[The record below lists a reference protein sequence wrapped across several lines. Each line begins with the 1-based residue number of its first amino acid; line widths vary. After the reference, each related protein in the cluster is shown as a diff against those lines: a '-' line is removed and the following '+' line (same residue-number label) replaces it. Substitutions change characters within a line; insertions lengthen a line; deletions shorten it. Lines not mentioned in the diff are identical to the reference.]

1 VAQAAT
7 LKDVVTQLKSMHK
20 DQKQSASIRQMVRQ
34 ESMAQNVGSSYATGV
49 LAGNMLGPTATKV
62 ADRTKKIAKTA
73 VNFGTLGIAPAVGGV
88 GNAIRTARSNREQK
102 KQIKEEIESRGN
114 TPEKKVVKAM
124 ASNSSDSVFGTSD
137 RIADAVERIAN
148 SVSELV
154 DSFKSTTGEVI
165 KTATSTP
172 FGFANKT
179 PDTEDTPSTPETE
192 ASEGGDMAS
201 SKSRNKMVR
210 FARVQSKIIG
220 GAITNSTKK
229 TVAASRAGFAR
240 MGKSFMGA
248 ARFIIMGIVTAIGSI
263 ATAVAPFVAPIL
275 AIGAGIA
282 GIGLLVKGVIDVV
295 KEGTAIERETKA
307 IEEKSAKMG
316 KDAIK
321 DFRDKDAI
329 KDNSVGTILEMQ
341 QAKVDAARESGDNVD
356 LFLPGQGTFKN
367 LSVDAADEMLVQS
380 RDLNITEGTMT
391 MSARD
396 LEDQQSMA
404 DFEGN
409 KLSPEEMSTDSPMNA
424 TDAASFTDT
433 EYFGNEVSRLE
444 AIKASGKG
452 TATTVRDGLGLFSP
466 TAVSD
471 LFTEEIN
478 IDSAIALAK
487 TNQSKAKG
495 LHIGMTRKELRRQ
508 GLNKGEG
515 ALFDTLN
522 KSAEEMQG
530 ERSSFMDFAINEVA
544 QSGAL
549 GIGGMVVGKMT
560 EPTRN
565 VGKARDMSTSAN
577 LAGRLDAIQPTEP
590 PVSAT
595 AVNNSKVINNTTN
608 VESGHMVDSP
618 ASLKEMQHAG

>member
-1 VAQAAT
+1 MAQAAT
-7 LKDVVTQLKSMHK
+7 IKDVVTQLKAMHK

-34 ESMAQNVGSSYATGV
+34 EAMAQNVGSSYATGV

-62 ADRTKKIAKTA
+62 TDRTKKIARTA
-73 VNFGTLGIAPAVGGV
+73 VNFGTLGIAPAVGGI
-88 GNAIRTARSNREQK
+88 GKAIRTAKSNREQK

-124 ASNSSDSVFGTSD
+124 TSKSSDSVFGTSD

-154 DSFKSTTGEVI
+154 DSMKSTTQEVI
-165 KTATSTP
+165 TTATSTP
-172 FGFANKT
+172 FGFANRT
-179 PDTEDTPSTPETE
+179 PGTEDTSSTPETE
-192 ASEGGDMAS
+192 ASSDGDMAA

-220 GAITNSTKK
+220 RAITSGTKK
-229 TVAASRAGFAR
+229 TVAASKAGFAR

-248 ARFIIMGIVTAIGSI
+248 ARFIIMGIVSAIGGIITAI
-263 ATAVAPFVAPIL
+263 APFAAPIL
-275 AIGAGIA
+275 AVAAGIA
-282 GIGLLVKGVIDVV
+282 GISLLVK
-295 KEGTAIERETKA
+295 AILDGQSTEEEIRA
-307 IEEKSAKMG
+307 MEEKSAKMG

-367 LSVDAADEMLVQS
+367 LGVDAADAMLVQS
-380 RDLNITEGTMT
+380 RELNTTEGTMT

-409 KLSPEEMSTDSPMNA
+409 KLSPEQMSIDSPMNA
-424 TDAASFTDT
+424 TDAESFTDT
-433 EYFGNEVSRLE
+433 EYFNNEVQRLE
-444 AIKASGKG
+444 AVKASGKG

-471 LFTEEIN
+471 LFTEEID

-487 TNQSKAKG
+487 TNQAKAKG

-508 GLNKGEG
+508 GLIKGEG

-522 KSAEEMQG
+522 KSAEDMRG

-544 QSGAL
+544 KSGAL
-549 GIGGMVVGKMT
+549 GLPGMVVGKMT

-577 LAGRLDAIQPTEP
+577 LAGRLDAIQPTQDPAAE
-590 PVSAT
+590 VT

>member
-49 LAGNMLGPTATKV
+49 LAGSMLGPTATKV
-62 ADRTKKIAKTA
+62 ADRTKKIARTA
-73 VNFGTLGIAPAVGGV
+73 VNFGTLGIAPAVGGI
-88 GNAIRTARSNREQK
+88 GKAIRTARSNREQK

-124 ASNSSDSVFGTSD
+124 TSKSSDSVFGTSD

-154 DSFKSTTGEVI
+154 DSMKSTPKNKKDSPPKI
-165 KTATSTP
+165 ITP

-192 ASEGGDMAS
+192 ASSGGDMAS

-220 GAITNSTKK
+220 RAITSGTKK
-229 TVAASRAGFAR
+229 TVAASKAGFAR

-248 ARFIIMGIVTAIGSI
+248 ARFIIMGIVSAIGGIITAI
-263 ATAVAPFVAPIL
+263 APFAAPIL
-275 AIGAGIA
+275 AVAAGIA
-282 GIGLLVKGVIDVV
+282 GISLIVKKIL
-295 KEGTAIERETKA
+295 EGQSTEDEIREL
-307 IEEKSAKMG
+307 EEQSAKMG

-341 QAKVDAARESGDNVD
+341 QAKVDAARESGDKVD

-367 LSVDAADEMLVQS
+367 LGVDAADAMLVQS
-380 RDLNITEGTMT
+380 RELNTTEGTMT

-409 KLSPEEMSTDSPMNA
+409 KLSPEQMSIDSPMNA
-424 TDAASFTDT
+424 TDAESFTDT
-433 EYFGNEVSRLE
+433 EYFNNEVQRLE
-444 AIKASGKG
+444 AVKASGKG

-471 LFTEEIN
+471 LFTEEID

-487 TNQSKAKG
+487 TNQAKAKG

-508 GLNKGEG
+508 GLIKGEG
-515 ALFDTLN
+515 ALFDNLN

-549 GIGGMVVGKMT
+549 GVGGMVVGKMT

-577 LAGRLDAIQPTEP
+577 LAGRLDAIQPTQDPAAE
-590 PVSAT
+590 VT

>member
-1 VAQAAT
+1 MV
-7 LKDVVTQLKSMHK
+7 
-20 DQKQSASIRQMVRQ
+20 KQEA
-34 ESMAQNVGSSYATGV
+34 MAQNVGSSYATGV

-179 PDTEDTPSTPETE
+179 PDTEDTSSTPETE

-220 GAITNSTKK
+220 GAISDGTKR
-229 TVAASRAGFAR
+229 TIAASRAGASS
-240 MGKSFMGA
+240 MGKVFMGA
-248 ARFIIMGIVTAIGSI
+248 ARFIIMGIVTAIGTI
-263 ATAVAPFVAPIL
+263 TTAIAPFIAPIL
-275 AIGAGIA
+275 AVAAGVAGIA
-282 GIGLLVKGVIDVV
+282 LV
-295 KEGTAIERETKA
+295 TKA
-307 IEEKSAKMG
+307 ILDFFDAENEIELLEAESEKMG
-316 KDAIK
+316 KQAIK
-321 DFRDKDAI
+321 DFRDKDAN
-329 KDNSVGTILEMQ
+329 KDKSVGTILEMQ
-341 QAKVDAARESGDNVD
+341 QAKVDAARESGEKVD
-356 LFLPGQGTFKN
+356 LFLPGQGTFPN
-367 LSVDAADEMLVQS
+367 LSVDSADAMLAQS
-380 RDLNITEGTMT
+380 REFNTTQGRMT
-391 MSARD
+391 TSARD
-396 LEDQQSMA
+396 LEDQASMA

-409 KLSPEEMSTDSPMNA
+409 KLSPEQMSIEKPMGA

-433 EYFGNEVSRLE
+433 EYFNNEVQRLE
-444 AIKASGKG
+444 KVKASGKG
-452 TATTVRDGLGLFSP
+452 TAKTVRDGIGLFSP
-466 TAVSD
+466 SKVDD

-487 TNQSKAKG
+487 TNQAKAQG
-495 LHIGMTRKELRRQ
+495 LHIGMTRKEIARQ
-508 GLNKGEG
+508 GMIMGEG
-515 ALFDTLN
+515 ANFENLN
-522 KSAEEMQG
+522 KSKEQMAN
-530 ERSSFMDFAINEVA
+530 ERVSGLMGFMMADDEDM
-544 QSGAL
+544 G
-549 GIGGMVVGKMT
+549 VGV
-560 EPTRN
+560 R
-565 VGKARDMSTSAN
+565 RDMSTPSNLGKRLKLATAPRTPDLSGTSA
-577 LAGRLDAIQPTEP
+577 ATMAPSEAPITT
-590 PVSAT
+590 T